1 MESPLIFLD
10 PDTELSL
17 QAHIRLKVVEAITA
31 GIFPVGKRLPSSRK
45 LAEQL
50 GVARNTVVLV
60 YEQLIEEGYVVSRER
75 SGIFVNAKVVE
86 GRVGF
91 DKERVSVGAPTKDWP
106 RLFRRTAQHKPH
118 YEIPP
123 NWQRFPYPFL
133 DGQFDQSLYPAKEW
147 REASR
152 QALTIGQI
160 KQWASESGV
169 ADDAMLIEE
178 IRTKVLPRR
187 GIHAASD
194 EIMITVGVQQALA
207 LLGDLFVDSSVRVA
221 VEEPGYPGF
230 RKVVEHAGG
239 RVIPVEV
246 DGEGLNITPALARSD
261 MMIVTPSHQ
270 IPKAVTM
277 SMARR
282 TELLKSATTNDQVI
296 VEVDFE
302 LESNYLGKPHPSL
315 KGLCEDD
322 RVIYVSG
329 LSKLLAPGMR
339 LGFIVAPKEVIKPLR
354 RLSSMMIKHPP
365 MNNQRTAAFFLSL
378 GYYDLFINGLHR
390 EFESRW
396 IALRRAVNYYLL
408 PYVDIAPAQGGT
420 ALWLRLSE
428 DVDVDYLAQA
438 AAARGIL
445 IEPIRDYYS
454 DSKLAGNYFRLGIT
468 SIPEHAIKDGV
479 DQLRDLIEQVS
490 QNRVETL
497 QDARGRRLNA
507 QTIRSMLAGK
517 TMLCP
522 IAYGDPCSI
531 DVQVNGRLSG
541 HAGYANED
549 CDTGKW
555 WLEGDL
561 WCRQWGRWAWGEVGR
576 YHVVTDKNIFKLFDE
591 QGRLIDQGV
600 LVATDGVSTATEDE
614 LRLATNW
621 TKTQNETGT
630 NTEGV

>member
-1 MESPLIFLD
+1 MASSMIYLD
-10 PDTELSL
+10 PDSDLSL
-17 QAHIRLKVVEAITA
+17 QAHLRQKIVEAIIA
-31 GIFPVGKRLPSSRK
+31 GIFPAGKRLPSSRK

-60 YEQLIEEGYVVSRER
+60 YEQLIDEGYVVSRER
-75 SGIFVNAKVVE
+75 SGIFVNAKFLD

-91 DKERVSVGAPTKDWP
+91 DESTMTGQTALKDWVS
-106 RLFRRTAQHKPH
+106 LFRRTAQHQH
-118 YEIPP
+118 HFEIPP

-160 KQWASESGV
+160 KQWASESGI

-187 GIHAASD
+187 GIHAAAD
-194 EIMITVGVQQALA
+194 EIMITVGVQQALF
-207 LLGDLFVDSSVRVA
+207 LLADLFVDASVRVGI
-221 VEEPGYPGF
+221 EEPGYPGF
-230 RKVVEHAGG
+230 RRVVEHAGG

-246 DGEGLNITPALARSD
+246 DDEGIQVTPALARSD

-270 IPKAVTM
+270 IPMAVTM
-277 SMARR
+277 SKERR
-282 TELLKSATTNDQVI
+282 HELLHAATENDQVI

-302 LESNYLGKPHPSL
+302 LESNYLGQPHPSL
-315 KGLCEDD
+315 RGLCEDS

-329 LSKLLAPGMR
+329 LSKLLAPGLR

-378 GYYDLFINGLHR
+378 GYYDTFINSLHR

-420 ALWLRLSE
+420 ALWLRVSD

-454 DSKLAGNYFRLGIT
+454 DSQLAGNYFRLGIT
-468 SIPEHAIKDGV
+468 SIPEAQIKDGV
-479 DQLRDLIEQVS
+479 DQLRDLIESVS
-490 QNRVETL
+490 ANRVETL
-497 QDARGRRLNA
+497 QDARGQRLNSHS
-507 QTIRSMLAGK
+507 IRSTLANK

-531 DVQVNGRLSG
+531 DVASSGKLSG
-541 HAGYANED
+541 RAGYANED
-549 CDTGKW
+549 CDSGKW
-555 WLEGDL
+555 WIEGDL
-561 WCRQWGRWAWGEVGR
+561 WCRQWDRWAWGEVGR

-600 LVATDGVSTATEDE
+600 LVDIDCNDAATEAE

-621 TKTQNETGT
+621 TKTQVESGS
-630 NTEGV
+630 NTEDA